1 MSMKQRTN
9 MKVAKTHNFI
19 EVTKK
24 EFQQYQVEAI
34 SDKQAYEIQNNLFGV
49 VDCGILVMEIGK
61 G

>member
-1 MSMKQRTN
+1 

-49 VDCGILVMEIGK
+49 VDLLLSWSSQEVQTTA
-61 G
+61 